1 VISTSD
7 FDEMKLRLAAIENR
21 RQAREQEQN
30 RPTLRHKTS
39 GDQGNP
45 ERDDERPTLKRRSN

>member
-1 VISTSD
+1 
-7 FDEMKLRLAAIENR
+7 MKLRLAAIENR